1 MLGPLLKP
9 NNCWRRRELQ
19 YFLHC
24 YWCIS
29 PILRHQYITNR
40 YTYHFLKFV
49 LLEYAISNI
58 ISKLSQIPDFQSR
71 WLRGGKNIGFISY
84 YMLLA
89 ERMTCS
95 CTTVRLRLYDHI
107 GYGCTTIRVLVVQ
120 LQNSDFLTESSN
132 LDNILIYCILCIF
145 IIFQIFSKKD
155 FLVENPQ
162 ILKRFYLEFVR
173 FFSIFLP
180 FYPLLF
186 FLKVQLIQCFWG
198 QKTIIGEKDNL
209 RSCTIIICTIIQ
221 PKLLMTKLLIKRL
234 DEL

>member
-1 MLGPLLKP
+1 MVVQL
-9 NNCWRRRELQ
+9 W
-19 YFLHC
+19 
-24 YWCIS
+24 S
-29 PILRHQYITNR
+29 
-40 YTYHFLKFV
+40 
-49 LLEYAISNI
+49 
-58 ISKLSQIPDFQSR
+58 
-71 WLRGGKNIGFISY
+71 
-84 YMLLA
+84 
-89 ERMTCS
+89 
-95 CTTVRLRLYDHI
+95 
-107 GYGCTTIRVLVVQ
+107 YGCTTIRVLVVQ
-120 LQNSDFLTESSN
+120 LQNSDFLTESTN

-173 FFSIFLP
+173 FFSIILP

>member
-1 MLGPLLKP
+1 M
-9 NNCWRRRELQ
+9 
-19 YFLHC
+19 
-24 YWCIS
+24 
-29 PILRHQYITNR
+29 
-40 YTYHFLKFV
+40 
-49 LLEYAISNI
+49 
-58 ISKLSQIPDFQSR
+58 
-71 WLRGGKNIGFISY
+71 SY

-89 ERMTCS
+89 ERMTYS
-95 CTTVRLRLYDHI
+95 CTTIRLRLYNYIDH
-107 GYGCTTIRVLVVQ
+107 GCTTLE
-120 LQNSDFLTESSN
+120 LWLYNYKGLSCTTAEFCFLTQPTN
-132 LDNILIYCILCIF
+132 LDNMLIFCYLHIF
-145 IIFQIFSKKD
+145 AIFQIFSRNY
-155 FLVENPQ
+155 FPVENPR

-173 FFSIFLP
+173 FFSIILP

>member
-9 NNCWRRRELQ
+9 NSCWRRRGLQ

-49 LLEYAISNI
+49 LREYAMSNI
-58 ISKLSQIPDFQSR
+58 TSKLSQIPDFQSR

-84 YMLLA
+84 YMLPA
-89 ERMTCS
+89 ERMTYS
-95 CTTVRLRLYDHI
+95 
-107 GYGCTTIRVLVVQ
+107 CTTIRVLVVQ
-120 LQNSDFLTESSN
+120 LQNSDFLTESTN
-132 LDNILIYCILCIF
+132 LDNILIFCYLHIF
-145 IIFQIFSKKD
+145 AIFQIFSRKD
-155 FLVENPQ
+155 FLVGNPR
-162 ILKRFYLEFVR
+162 ILKRFNLEFVR
-173 FFSIFLP
+173 FFSIILP